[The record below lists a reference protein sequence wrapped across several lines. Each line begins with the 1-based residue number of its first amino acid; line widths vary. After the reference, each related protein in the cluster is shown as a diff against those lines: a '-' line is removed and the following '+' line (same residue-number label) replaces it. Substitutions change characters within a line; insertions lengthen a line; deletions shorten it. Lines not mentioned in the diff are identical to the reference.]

1 VSTHVF
7 LVREA
12 VVTFEPITGTVM
24 KIEAATGKLVWFKT
38 LATDKPAPILPTN
51 SGASLWGDRLFVYG
65 AKTAILE
72 LKSGDIQW
80 AFDPER
86 VKSFPVKLPDPA
98 APPPAATL
106 LASSGVTPGSY
117 GPGSYGSGS
126 YGMSS
131 GYAVPYSYRHVIGS
145 LASPYSPYYPSP
157 YYSGL
162 NGPGGPAYLDYF
174 HQNGAIGSGELRL
187 VGTAVAWASLAE
199 NGVWRSGE
207 LLGGTLLLS
216 DPGGTKLLRA
226 GFPFGGKQVMA
237 AGQYVGRCGRTACLL
252 GGEVLF
258 LIDTADGAVR
268 HVSLQ
273 DVMHPGDPSVQVA
286 IDGPMVYAIGV
297 QGIAAIHARSGKRLS
312 LEKWP
317 KEVAPPVANGLRRL
331 LPASILRHIG
341 DVPRD
346 HPAGRASAAGRRRRR
361 PALRHPDRQAGRGAG
376 GGHCSHGPCASNRSR
391 QEVTNGDGQGSWVR
405 RP

>member
-1 VSTHVF
+1 
-7 LVREA
+7 
-12 VVTFEPITGTVM
+12 M

-51 SGASLWGDRLFVYG
+51 SGASLWGDRLFVSG

-80 AFDPER
+80 AFAPER

-106 LASSGVTPGSY
+106 LASSGVS
-117 GPGSYGSGS
+117 PGSYGSGL

-145 LASPYSPYYPSP
+145 LANPYSPYYPSP
-157 YYSGL
+157 YYSGV

-174 HQNGAIGSGELRL
+174 HQNGAVGSGELRL

-199 NGVWRSGE
+199 SGVWRSGE

-216 DPGGTKLLRA
+216 DPSGTKLLRA
-226 GFPFGGKQVMA
+226 GFPFGGKQLMA

-258 LIDTADGAVR
+258 LVDTADGGVR

-286 IDGPMVYAIGV
+286 IDGPVVYAIGV
-297 QGIAAIHARSGKRLS
+297 RGIAAIHARSGKRLS

-317 KEVAPPVANGLRRL
+317 KEVAPPAPPSTAESEWQTDPASPN
-331 LPASILRHIG
+331 LPASYGISAMSPG
-341 DVPRD
+341 TAA
-346 HPAGRASAAGRRRRR
+346 PAERPPLAAVAAGRLYVTPIAKRVV
-361 PALRHPDRQAGRGAG
+361 ALEEARATSSASEPVPMGKAG
-376 GGHCSHGPCASNRSR
+376 
-391 QEVTNGDGQGSWVR
+391 EKTDGR
-405 RP
+405 